1 MTKDIKYLSIRVF
14 TTWISSLNTFS
25 LIFFCVK
32 DFILYTFLERGR
44 EGERER
50 KINMWWPL
58 ERPLLGTWVENQAC
72 DLIGNRPGDPLVH
85 R

>member
-1 MTKDIKYLSIRVF
+1 MYQGPLLTLLQPHWALPSFFLFVRFYLC
-14 TTWISSLNTFS
+14 
-25 LIFFCVK
+25 IF
-32 DFILYTFLERGR
+32 R
-44 EGERER
+44 ERER
-50 KINMWWPL
+50 EKQRERNINVWWPL

>member
-50 KINMWWPL
+50 KINVWRPL
-58 ERPLLGTWVENQAC
+58 ERPLLGT
-72 DLIGNRPGDPLVH
+72 
-85 R
+85 